1 MMENVW
7 IDSMNSEVV
16 FIIFE
21 ILNVYYD
28 FLVLDIVCLVFLLI
42 FIISLFFEEKKEVI
56 VNLIYDKYILIIE
69 GKLFNYL

>member
-1 MMENVW
+1 MENDW

-28 FLVLDIVCLVFLLI
+28 FLLLDIVCLILLLI
-42 FIISLFFEEKKEVI
+42 FIISLFFEERKEVI

-69 GKLFNYL
+69 DKLFNYL